1 MCVVLASVMVDIRF
15 YDISSSSKESGVESL
30 DQVHGALEGEGI
42 AWLDI
47 LQPDEKV
54 KEFLVGLDIDE
65 LIIEDIFGHADTTA
79 LKFSNHRYIVVNAR
93 DADNRLDTE
102 PLAIIMLN
110 NVLVTLRHSPIP
122 AINVFRKR
130 VEEIHDDDL
139 QLGVDFLLY
148 ELLDAV
154 ADDWTPILG
163 RYSRDLDEL
172 EFQVFDPSKKYD
184 DLLEGLHDL
193 KRKLRQANKSI
204 ESLNTVTMRMIKPGE
219 RFVAYNCQQYFNDLH
234 QLSISLLKR
243 CTNYS
248 AGATSSRDTYLSNIS
263 MQLSQ
268 SNAQL
273 TEVMTTLTIIGAIML
288 PLTLIAGIFGM
299 NNEDLPTEPI
309 GGFWGIMMFMGLFAL
324 VMLIYFWR
332 KGWIGSPKR

>member
-1 MCVVLASVMVDIRF
+1 MVEVRF
-15 YDISSSSKESGVESL
+15 HDISSASKEAGIESL
-30 DQVHGALEGEGI
+30 ARTAEATEGDHV

-47 LQPDEKV
+47 MQPDETV
-54 KEFLVGLDIDE
+54 REFLLSLEIDE

-79 LKFSNHRYIVVNAR
+79 LKFSNHRYIVINAR

-102 PLAIIMLN
+102 PLAIVLLGN
-110 NVLVTLRHSPIP
+110 LLVTLRHSAIP

-130 VEEIHDDDL
+130 VDDIHDDDK

-193 KRKLRQANKSI
+193 KRKLRQANRSI
-204 ESLNTVTMRMIKPGE
+204 ESLHSVTMRMMKPGE
-219 RFVAYNCQQYFNDLH
+219 RFVAYNVQQYFSDLH

-243 CTNYS
+243 CNNYS

-263 MQLSQ
+263 MQLSE

-299 NNEDLPTEPI
+299 NNDDLPTDTI
-309 GGFWGIMMFMGLFAL
+309 GGFWGVMTFMAIFAILML
-324 VMLIYFWR
+324 VYFWR